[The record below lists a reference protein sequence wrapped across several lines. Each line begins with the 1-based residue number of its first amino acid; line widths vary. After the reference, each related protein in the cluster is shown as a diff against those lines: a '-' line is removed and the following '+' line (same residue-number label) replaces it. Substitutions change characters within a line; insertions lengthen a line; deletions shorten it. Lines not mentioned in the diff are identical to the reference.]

1 MYDYNRIGT
10 DQLKQLLATKAKRY
24 NRLKAHISLPRVVKE
39 DELLVEQMTLI
50 RAVIFAREATL
61 KLWED

>member
-1 MYDYNRIGT
+1 MYDYNRMGT
-10 DQLKQLLATKAKRY
+10 EQLRQLLTTKAKRY
-24 NRLKAHISLPRVVKE
+24 NRLKAHIALPRVVKE

-50 RAVIFAREATL
+50 KAVIFARESTL